1 MATMEEVRRI
11 KDRHEAELM
20 GKKGVIGCA
29 IGYKYVD
36 GKKRNELCIVV
47 YVKEKK
53 PEEKLRKRDIIPKNI
68 EGVPI
73 DIVESGEIRAL

>member
-11 KDRHEAELM
+11 KERHEAELL

-29 IGYKYVD
+29 IGFRYIE
-36 GKKRNELCIVV
+36 GKKTNELCLVV

-53 PEEKLRKRDIIPKNI
+53 PENKLRKRDIIPKTI
-68 EGVPI
+68 EGIPV
-73 DIVESGEIRAL
+73 DVVESGEIRAL

>member
-1 MATMEEVRRI
+1 MATMGEVRRI
-11 KDRHEAELM
+11 KERHEAELL

-36 GKKRNELCIVV
+36 GKKTDELCIVV

-53 PEEKLRKRDIIPKNI
+53 PEEKLKKRDIIPKTI
-68 EGVPI
+68 EGVLV
-73 DIVESGEIRAL
+73 DVVESGEIRAL